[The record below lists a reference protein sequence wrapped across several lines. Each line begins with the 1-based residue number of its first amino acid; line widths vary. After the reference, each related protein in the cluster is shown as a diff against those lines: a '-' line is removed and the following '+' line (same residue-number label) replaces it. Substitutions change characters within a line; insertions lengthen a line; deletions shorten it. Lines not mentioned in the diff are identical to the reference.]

1 MCQCVIFVQID
12 LRKGYDLIW
21 RLYFDD
27 LQDTIDC
34 AKEDSFAEGVEHGIE
49 KGRKRQIKMIKDL
62 IVKGIDPD
70 MIASALNMTPEQLI
84 AFCTQ

>member
-1 MCQCVIFVQID
+1 MEKKEYVED
-12 LRKGYDLIW
+12 LFD
-21 RLYFDD
+21 FDD

-49 KGRKRQIKMIKDL
+49 KGRKRQIEDL
-62 IVKGIDPD
+62 ILSGVDPAV
-70 MIASALNMTPEQLI
+70 IASAMNMTPEQLI